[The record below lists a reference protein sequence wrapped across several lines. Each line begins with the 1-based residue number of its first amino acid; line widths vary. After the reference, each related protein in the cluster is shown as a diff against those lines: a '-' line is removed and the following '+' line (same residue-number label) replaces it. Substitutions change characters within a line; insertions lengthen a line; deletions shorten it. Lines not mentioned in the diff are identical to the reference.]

1 MISTM
6 TKISIITVVYN
17 SEKYIRRT
25 IESIV
30 GQDYPGVEYIVID
43 GKSKDTTMQ
52 IVNEYRDR
60 IAVVVSEP
68 DKGLYDAMNK
78 GLRLATGS
86 YVLYINS
93 GDALSSPTLLSD
105 IFNNVPADS
114 DVIYGDTQITD
125 EEGNILHNRRHR
137 PPEQLTWRDYK
148 RGMLVCHQSFIA
160 KRTLCD
166 EYDTNYRYAA
176 DFDWCL
182 NILLK
187 SRVVTNYG
195 KDISLFMDGGQTKR
209 TIVPGLKE
217 RYRIMC
223 KYYGKAKATFWN
235 FILGVKFG
243 WWMIWHKWF

>member
-1 MISTM
+1 MK
-6 TKISIITVVYN
+6 KISIITVVYN

-30 GQDYPGVEYIVID
+30 GQDYPEVEYIIID
-43 GKSKDTTMQ
+43 GKSKDNTMK
-52 IVNEYRDR
+52 IVDEYRDR

-78 GLRLATGS
+78 GLRHATGD

-93 GDALSSPTLLSD
+93 GDALSSPSLLSE
-105 IFNNVPADS
+105 IFANTPEDS

-125 EEGNILHNRRHR
+125 EDGNIMHNRRHR
-137 PPEQLTWRDYK
+137 PPDTLSWKDYK

-160 KRTLCD
+160 KRQLCS
-166 EYDTNYRYAA
+166 EYDTLYKYAA

-182 NILLK
+182 NVLCRSK
-187 SRVVTNYG
+187 VVTNCG
-195 KDISLFMDGGQTKR
+195 KVISLFMDGGQTKR

-223 KYYGKAKATFWN
+223 KYYGKVKATCSN
-235 FILGVKFG
+235 CILAVKFG
-243 WWMIWHKWF
+243 WWMLWHKWF

>member
-1 MISTM
+1 M

-30 GQDYPGVEYIVID
+30 GQDYPAIEYIIID

-60 IAVVVSEP
+60 IAVVLSEP

-93 GDALSSPTLLSD
+93 GDTLSSPTLLSD
-105 IFNNVPADS
+105 LFNNVPADS

-125 EEGNILHNRRHR
+125 EDGNILHNRRHR
-137 PPEQLTWRDYK
+137 PPEQLSWRDYK

-166 EYDTNYRYAA
+166 EYDTQYRYAA

>member
-1 MISTM
+1 M
-6 TKISIITVVYN
+6 TKISIITVVFN

-30 GQDYPGVEYIVID
+30 GQDYPALEYIIID
-43 GKSKDTTMQ
+43 GKSKDSTMQ
-52 IVNEYRDR
+52 IVEEYRDR

-78 GLRLATGS
+78 GLRLATGD

-93 GDALSSPTLLSD
+93 GDVLSSPHLLSD
-105 IFNNVPADS
+105 IFDTAPADS
-114 DVIYGDTQITD
+114 DVIYGDTHITD
-125 EEGNILHNRRHR
+125 EDGNILHSRRHR
-137 PPEQLTWRDYK
+137 PPEHLSWKDYK

-160 KRTLCD
+160 RRSLCE

-182 NILLK
+182 NVLSK
-187 SRVVTNYG
+187 SKTVTNYG
-195 KDISLFMDGGQTKR
+195 KEISLFMDGGQTKR

-223 KYYGKAKATFWN
+223 KYYGKVKATFWN

-243 WWMIWHKWF
+243 WWMLWHKWF

>member
-1 MISTM
+1 MN
-6 TKISIITVVYN
+6 KISIITVVYN

-30 GQDYPGVEYIVID
+30 GQDYPAIEYIIID

-105 IFNNVPADS
+105 IFNDVPADS

-125 EEGNILHNRRHR
+125 EDGNILHNRRHR

-160 KRTLCD
+160 KRTLCN
-166 EYDTNYRYAA
+166 EYDTQYRYAA

>member
-1 MISTM
+1 M

-30 GQDYPGVEYIVID
+30 GQDYPAIEYIIID

-60 IAVVVSEP
+60 IAVIVSEP

-125 EEGNILHNRRHR
+125 EDGNILHNRRHR

-166 EYDTNYRYAA
+166 EYDTQYRYAA

>member
-1 MISTM
+1 M

-30 GQDYPGVEYIVID
+30 GQDYPGVEYIIID

-125 EEGNILHNRRHR
+125 EDGNILHNRRHR

-176 DFDWCL
+176 DYDWCL

-195 KDISLFMDGGQTKR
+195 KEISLFMDGGQTKR

>member
-1 MISTM
+1 M

-30 GQDYPGVEYIVID
+30 GQDYPGVEYIIID

-137 PPEQLTWRDYK
+137 PPEQLSWRDYK

-166 EYDTNYRYAA
+166 EYDTIYRYAA

>member
-1 MISTM
+1 M

-30 GQDYPGVEYIVID
+30 GQDYPAIEYIIID

-125 EEGNILHNRRHR
+125 EDGNILHNRRHR
-137 PPEQLTWRDYK
+137 PPEHLTWRDYK

-160 KRTLCD
+160 KRTLCN
-166 EYDTNYRYAA
+166 EYDTQYRYAA

>member
-1 MISTM
+1 M

-30 GQDYPGVEYIVID
+30 GQDYPAIEYIIID

-60 IAVVVSEP
+60 IAVIVSEP

-114 DVIYGDTQITD
+114 DVIYGDTHITD
-125 EEGNILHNRRHR
+125 EQGNILHNRRHR
-137 PPEQLTWRDYK
+137 PPEHLSWRDYK

-166 EYDTNYRYAA
+166 EYDTIYRYAA

>member
-1 MISTM
+1 M

-30 GQDYPGVEYIVID
+30 GQDYPAIEYIIID

-60 IAVVVSEP
+60 IAVIVSEP

-125 EEGNILHNRRHR
+125 EDGNILHNRRHR

-176 DFDWCL
+176 DYDWCL

>member
-1 MISTM
+1 M

-60 IAVVVSEP
+60 IAVIVSEP

-78 GLRLATGS
+78 GLRLATGD

-125 EEGNILHNRRHR
+125 EDGNILHNRRHR
-137 PPEQLTWRDYK
+137 PPEQLSWRDYK

-160 KRTLCD
+160 KRTLCN
-166 EYDTNYRYAA
+166 EYDTQYRYAA

>member
-1 MISTM
+1 M

-30 GQDYPGVEYIVID
+30 GQDYPAIEYIIID

-125 EEGNILHNRRHR
+125 EDGNILHNRRHR
-137 PPEQLTWRDYK
+137 PPEQLSWRDYK

-166 EYDTNYRYAA
+166 EYDTQYRYAA

>member
-1 MISTM
+1 M

-30 GQDYPGVEYIVID
+30 GQDYPAIEYIIID

-125 EEGNILHNRRHR
+125 EDGNILHNRRHR

-166 EYDTNYRYAA
+166 EYDTDYRYAA

>member
-1 MISTM
+1 MN
-6 TKISIITVVYN
+6 KISIITVVYN

-30 GQDYPGVEYIVID
+30 GQDYPAIEYIIID

-105 IFNNVPADS
+105 IFNDVPADS

-137 PPEQLTWRDYK
+137 PPEQLSWRDYK

-176 DFDWCL
+176 DYDWCL

>member
-30 GQDYPGVEYIVID
+30 GQDYPAIEYIIID

-125 EEGNILHNRRHR
+125 EDGNILHNRRHR

-160 KRTLCD
+160 KRTLCN
-166 EYDTNYRYAA
+166 EYDTQYRYAA

>member
-125 EEGNILHNRRHR
+125 EDGNILHNRRHR

-166 EYDTNYRYAA
+166 EYDTQYRYAA

>member
-1 MISTM
+1 M

-30 GQDYPGVEYIVID
+30 GQDYPAIEYIIID

-105 IFNNVPADS
+105 LFNNVPADS

-125 EEGNILHNRRHR
+125 EDGNILHNRRHR
-137 PPEQLTWRDYK
+137 PPEQLSWRDYK

-166 EYDTNYRYAA
+166 EYDTIYRYAA
-176 DFDWCL
+176 DYDWCL

-195 KDISLFMDGGQTKR
+195 KDISFFMDGGQTKR